1 MKKYVIPVLSLF
13 LITACVVGLLA
24 LTNHFTMGIIQERER
39 CAAEEALEKV
49 LPGGAPYTNISN
61 IVEDLSIDT
70 EAKFT
75 CANQSDKGYV
85 FTMVSKG
92 YGGDIIVYVGIN
104 NEGKVVNIMLG
115 DNEETPNLGKK
126 AELPEFTSQ
135 FSGLSKEDEIP
146 DKIDYITRATIT
158 TDAVIVAVE
167 SALEI
172 YSEVTK

>member
-24 LTNHFTMGIIQERER
+24 LTNHFTMGIIDERER
-39 CAAEEALEKV
+39 CATEEALEKV
-49 LPGGAPYTNISN
+49 LPGGTPFTNITN
-61 IVEDLSIDT
+61 IVEELSVDT

-75 CANQSDKGYV
+75 CVNQSDKGYV

-92 YGGDIIVYVGIN
+92 YGGNIIVYVGIN

-115 DNEETPNLGKK
+115 DNKETPNLGKK

-135 FSGLSKEDEIP
+135 FTGLSKDDKIS

-158 TDAVIVAVE
+158 TKAVIVAVE
-167 SALEI
+167 SALELF
-172 YSEVTK
+172 SEVTK

>member
-1 MKKYVIPVLSLF
+1 
-13 LITACVVGLLA
+13 
-24 LTNHFTMGIIQERER
+24 
-39 CAAEEALEKV
+39 
-49 LPGGAPYTNISN
+49 
-61 IVEDLSIDT
+61 
-70 EAKFT
+70 
-75 CANQSDKGYV
+75 
-85 FTMVSKG
+85 
-92 YGGDIIVYVGIN
+92 
-104 NEGKVVNIMLG
+104 MLG